1 MVDGNAIH
9 VTLAFIVTERRGNQ
23 MASLV
28 DMFGERP
35 QARIIQAMI
44 RDPNHKFKKYELE
57 LISGVSRPT
66 LLKVLPKMV
75 KAGIIKESW
84 HYDNNDDPR
93 RQRYSLPNNRVTE
106 ITRELM
112 KELRKLDNG

>member
-1 MVDGNAIH
+1 
-9 VTLAFIVTERRGNQ
+9 
-23 MASLV
+23 MADLT

-44 RDPNHKFKKYELE
+44 RDPSHMFKKYELE
-57 LISGVSRPT
+57 LVSGVSRPT

-75 KAGIIKESW
+75 KAGIIKQSW
-84 HYDNNDDPR
+84 RYDRNDEPR
-93 RQRYSLPNNRVTE
+93 HERYSLPANRVTE

-112 KELRKLDNG
+112 KELRKLDDG